1 MPIKVRIP
9 TPLQKLTQNQG
20 EVEVV
25 GSSIKEALADL
36 EKRYPGIKERLY
48 DEKGG
53 LRRFINFYV
62 NEEDI
67 RRATGSLGQHVDPLA
82 GQGRRRARRV
92 RRGALVHGAL
102 AIHVGPQPADLRG
115 LADERAEIRA
125 CLADLEAVNAG
136 SDPRL
141 P

>member
-25 GSSIKEALADL
+25 GKSVKEALADL

-67 RRATGSLGQHVDPLA
+67 RFLQSDGTALKDGDELSIVPAIA
-82 GQGRRRARRV
+82 GG
-92 RRGALVHGAL
+92 
-102 AIHVGPQPADLRG
+102 
-115 LADERAEIRA
+115 
-125 CLADLEAVNAG
+125 
-136 SDPRL
+136 
-141 P
+141 